1 MNSLIRHLAALS
13 MFTLVVPTAMVTLS
27 GCDDDETVLD
37 VETPEG
43 DLEVERDLDTGEVEI
58 DD

>member
-1 MNSLIRHLAALS
+1 MTGFIRHLAACS
-13 MFTLVVPTAMVTLS
+13 MLTLALPATVFTLS
-27 GCDDDETVLD
+27 GCDDKETVLD

-43 DLEVERDLDTGEVEI
+43 DLEVERDVDTGEIEV

>member
-1 MNSLIRHLAALS
+1 MTGFIRHLAACS
-13 MFTLVVPTAMVTLS
+13 MLTLAVPATMVTLS

-43 DLEVERDLDTGEVEI
+43 DLEVERDLDTGELEV